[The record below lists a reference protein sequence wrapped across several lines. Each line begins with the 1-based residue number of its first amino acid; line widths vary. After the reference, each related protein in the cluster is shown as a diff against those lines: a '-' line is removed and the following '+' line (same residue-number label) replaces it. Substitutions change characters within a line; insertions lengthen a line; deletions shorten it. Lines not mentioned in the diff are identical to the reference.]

1 MDGVGT
7 SSTFNSPTGIA
18 VDSSGNVYIG
28 DSRNDRVRIIFA
40 SAATAACDSA
50 WHHVALTHGDGS
62 PTATATYVDGALA
75 STATQ
80 TLALPSDGY
89 GVLSVG
95 SNGLPTSTGLAQLFN
110 GSLAE
115 LRLYNRSL
123 TASEVFALSQPLLP
137 VNPSPL
143 VTSPTLRAGATS
155 YAWQCAAG
163 YFGGP
168 ATLTRSPVDGSWSSA
183 GVPLSCAA
191 CPAGSYSAFGSS
203 SCPVCAAGSY
213 SSSPASPSCT
223 LCSAGTFAPAN
234 STRYTAC
241 PTNVSTPFSGS
252 ASVASCTVCAAGFA
266 GVVTNAGTASAA
278 GCAACAG
285 GSDKL
290 HCRRWPRF
298 LGRRRNVSGLLQSA

>member
-1 MDGVGT
+1 MSAGFSYPHGV
-7 SSTFNSPTGIA
+7 A
-18 VDSSGNVYIG
+18 VDSLGNVLVADTNNFRVRSVSPDGVTTSLQSFSGPTGVAVDLSGNVYVAE
-28 DSRNDRVRIIFA
+28 SYSYRVRVIFA
-40 SAATAACDSA
+40 VSASALCDST

-123 TASEVFALSQPLLP
+123 TASEVIALSQPLLP

-143 VTSPTLRAGATS
+143 VVNPTLQPASTS
-155 YAWQCAAG
+155 YAWKCAAG

-168 ATLTRSPVDGSWSSA
+168 ATLTRSPVDGSWSSS
-183 GVPLSCAA
+183 GFPLACSP
-191 CPAGSYSAFGSS
+191 CPASQCSLYCLSS
-203 SCPVCAAGSY
+203 IICGVCVNMQVKLIEKVK
-213 SSSPASPSCT
+213 SSQY
-223 LCSAGTFAPAN
+223 LYIGT
-234 STRYTAC
+234 R
-241 PTNVSTPFSGS
+241 PTHRHTK
-252 ASVASCTVCAAGFA
+252 
-266 GVVTNAGTASAA
+266 GV
-278 GCAACAG
+278 
-285 GSDKL
+285 
-290 HCRRWPRF
+290 
-298 LGRRRNVSGLLQSA
+298 